1 MKSIIPLLFFLL
13 SFFTFGQ
20 TVNKTYLTNEVF
32 RSIYGNGA
40 DLDDYPAANYPAVY
54 PDLQANG
61 GFEKKARLL
70 IYLEFQDNVPVLR
83 RNLCS
88 FNAGSIPF
96 RTSVIKVLLE
106 AYKVPLDVSGSL
118 PYNDVNP
125 STLYYE
131 HLLTAYNL
139 GMLPNTSSLNPESSI
154 QTSELNDYIDFL
166 ESSSQVD
173 PPTQSELDDRD
184 NYFNPG
190 IYSPE
195 TLGQFRGVEHG
206 VFSHYAKNSFVIP
219 DRKMNLNFSHFYSTS
234 MVEIPEDYYPIKP
247 LGRGWSHT
255 YNSYIIRENNVG
267 DQSIDYY
274 YIIWPDGTIHVYNE
288 DENDYVTLGVYDD
301 FDEDS
306 SSRIFITK
314 KNQVRYRYQKLDGDR
329 NLFYLT
335 EIRDPNGNEINI
347 DYESAEEDDT
357 RRIRRVEAPSGKRL
371 SFDYENNT
379 DYIESIT
386 DPIGREIRF
395 DMDEDDDNRLE
406 NFYDA
411 KNNRTKY
418 RYIENDADAPLS
430 EQINRFLLREIK
442 LPEGNEI
449 TATYED
455 NDAKL
460 SSYRINNDDA
470 VEIDL
475 EFDHDA
481 NSYTSEVIHP
491 VLGGSDLT
499 QNYTF
504 NALGQVTK
512 YESDTDNI
520 DIDYPSGGV
529 NILLP
534 DNTSMNGVNIE
545 YDYDSRGNV
554 TRIDKENGDVVEEFE
569 YDNDNNLTRYVDP
582 NGNETEFFYDGDENL
597 VEVRDAF
604 GNSIIY
610 TYDSHGQRTSVTN
623 QEGIE
628 INYTYEND
636 GAVSSIIAPEGIQST
651 FSYDGINRLLQ
662 RIDNGLVSS
671 YTYDE
676 NDNVTSSTNSGG
688 FTTSYNYD
696 DNNNLTSIVNANN
709 VATSFTYDD
718 QDRPITETFGN
729 LTKSYE
735 YSDEGFL
742 TEMTKP
748 SGIDIDYEYDNDGR
762 IKETG
767 TITDIDYNS
776 RNLIDDVTNA
786 HGTVSFRYDD
796 LNRVEQV
803 TTSHGYRVEYEYE
816 DTGTLD
822 EIEYP
827 TINGVELKV
836 YYVYDDKNRVTKI
849 GLLRNVGQDGLIA
862 VEFDYLKDDR
872 LRKIEY
878 ANDFDIF
885 YNYDNAGRL
894 NDLYHNDLST
904 GGSIYNATFT
914 LDSRGNITDA
924 VEWVPTAP
932 VVTIN
937 NSSGNYSYNQN
948 NHITQ
953 GNGIAHDVDD
963 DGNTINI
970 GSGVTI
976 DYDIDDRITS
986 YSDIDNDFEYTYN
999 GFGQRIEVSH
1009 NNVTT
1014 RFVRD
1019 VLRDN
1024 ILIELDQNNNP
1035 QYYYIYHPNGM
1046 LVARMKPNGDLQYYH
1061 GDIRGSVIAIT
1072 NESGEI
1078 THLYRYNDFGEVTHA
1093 MEESGE
1099 PNRFKY
1105 VGTYG
1110 VEYDSEDLYYMRAR
1124 YYRPSIGRFLTEDP
1138 IWSTNLY
1145 PYANNNPV
1153 SRIDPRGE
1161 HPVLIIASIVIL
1173 DFLTSPTPVGEGT
1186 NENITLPYEVLGLI
1200 SPSGGGKI
1208 KVSGKIVSRL
1218 LAKSINRS
1226 HRSGSTILGHSFQK
1240 HSQRN
1245 PSIWGN
1251 LTGSP
1256 ETWHNQALKHFNEII
1271 DAQGDFIK
1279 IKTNS
1284 GIEFLEKRLS
1294 DGRGIR
1300 LNIDGTFK
1308 GFID

>member
-1 MKSIIPLLFFLL
+1 MKSIISLLFFLL

-40 DLDDYPAANYPAVY
+40 NPSDYPAANYPAVY
-54 PDLQANG
+54 PDLQGNG

-106 AYKVPLDVSGSL
+106 AYKVPLNVSGSL
-118 PYNDVNP
+118 PYNDVNS

-139 GMLPNTSSLNPESSI
+139 GMLPNTSSLNPENSI
-154 QTSELNDYIDFL
+154 QVSELEDYIDFL

-173 PPTQSELDDRD
+173 PPTQSELNDSD

-195 TLGQFRGVEHG
+195 TLGQFRGIEHG

-274 YIIWPDGTIHVYNE
+274 YIVWPDGTIHIYNE
-288 DENDYVTLGVYDD
+288 DDNEYVTLGVYDEV
-301 FDEDS
+301 DEGS
-306 SSRIFITK
+306 TVITITK
-314 KNQVRYRYQKLDGDR
+314 KNQVRYKYQRLDNDR
-329 NLFYLT
+329 LLYYLV

-371 SFDYENNT
+371 SFDYENGT

-418 RYIENDADAPLS
+418 RYIENNANAPLS

-449 TATYED
+449 TATYQN

-460 SSYRINNDDA
+460 SSYRINNDDP
-470 VEIDL
+470 VEVEM
-475 EFDHDA
+475 EFDHGTD
-481 NSYTSEVIHP
+481 SYTSEVIQP
-491 VLGGSDLT
+491 VPGGNDLT

-504 NALGQVTK
+504 NSNGQMTS
-512 YESDTDNI
+512 YQSDINELEI
-520 DIDYPSGGV
+520 EYPTSGV
-529 NILLP
+529 NVLLP
-534 DNTSMNGVNIE
+534 DNMNMNGVDIE
-545 YDYDSRGNV
+545 YEYDSRGNV
-554 TRIDKENGDVVEEFE
+554 TKIDKENGDVVEEFD
-569 YDNDNNLTRYVDP
+569 YDSDNNLTKYIDP
-582 NGNETEFFYDGDENL
+582 NGNETRFFYDSDENL
-597 VEVRDAF
+597 IEVRDAL
-604 GNSIIY
+604 GNSILY

-636 GAVSSIIAPEGIQST
+636 GAVSSFTAPEGIEST

-696 DNNNLTSIVNANN
+696 DNDNLTSIVNANN

-762 IKETG
+762 LKETG

-776 RNLIDDVTNA
+776 RNLIEDVTNA
-786 HGTVSFRYDD
+786 NGTVSFRYDD
-796 LNRVEQV
+796 LNRVERV
-803 TTSHGYRVEYEYE
+803 TTTHGFRVEYDYE
-816 DTGTLD
+816 DTGTID
-822 EIEYP
+822 DIEYP

-836 YYVYDDKNRVTKI
+836 YYVYDDKNRVNKI
-849 GLLRNVGQDGLIA
+849 GLIRNVGQDGLIVA
-862 VEFDYLKDDR
+862 DYKHLKDDR
-872 LRKIEY
+872 IDHIDLGNDTRIE
-878 ANDFDIF
+878 

-894 NDLYHNDLST
+894 DDIFHEYLSS
-904 GGSIYNATFT
+904 GIIFYSASVT
-914 LDSRGNITDA
+914 LDNRGNITHADE
-924 VEWVPTAP
+924 VFRV
-932 VVTIN
+932 
-937 NSSGNYSYNQN
+937 NSQVQNTNSPSGIYSYNQN

-953 GNGIAHDVDD
+953 GNGISHVVDD
-963 DGNTINI
+963 DGNTETI
-970 GSGVTI
+970 GSGVSLN
-976 DYDIDDRITS
+976 YDVDDRLTS

-999 GFGQRIEVSH
+999 GFGQRIEVTH
-1009 NNVTT
+1009 NNITT
-1014 RFVRD
+1014 KFVRD

-1061 GDIRGSVIAIT
+1061 GDIRGSVVAIT
-1072 NESGEI
+1072 NEPGETI
-1078 THLYRYNDFGEVTHA
+1078 HLYRYDDFGEVTHA
-1093 MEESGE
+1093 LEENSE

-1110 VEYDSEDLYYMRAR
+1110 VEYDSHDLFYMRAR

-1138 IWSTNLY
+1138 VWHTNLY
-1145 PYANNNPV
+1145 PYADNNPI
-1153 SRIDPRGE
+1153 SRIDPLGE
-1161 HPVLIIASIVIL
+1161 DSFFSNVWLANKFYENGYGDAANLLSQESEAWDFALNNPKISGAIIGLGVGATAVGITYGGLGIANVISNGSKFTYQFTISQAIKSGAL
-1173 DFLTSPTPVGEGT
+1173 AYGGITSPIKGQR
-1186 NENITLPYEVLGLI
+1186 LFKSL
-1200 SPSGGGKI
+1200 GKI
-1208 KVSGKIVSRL
+1208 EDGDNRYVKSAIINGAMLFLPLYKFNRKL
-1218 LAKSINRS
+1218 LNDYSHYAK
-1226 HRSGSTILGHSFQK
+1226 
-1240 HSQRN
+1240 
-1245 PSIWGN
+1245 
-1251 LTGSP
+1251 
-1256 ETWHNQALKHFNEII
+1256 
-1271 DAQGDFIK
+1271 
-1279 IKTNS
+1279 
-1284 GIEFLEKRLS
+1284 
-1294 DGRGIR
+1294 
-1300 LNIDGTFK
+1300 
-1308 GFID
+1308 